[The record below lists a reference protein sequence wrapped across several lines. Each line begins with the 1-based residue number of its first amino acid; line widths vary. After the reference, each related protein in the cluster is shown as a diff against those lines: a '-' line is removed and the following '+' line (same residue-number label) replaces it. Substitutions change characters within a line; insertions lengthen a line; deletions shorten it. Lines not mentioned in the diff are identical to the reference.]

1 MSGGR
6 AGGKKA
12 EEKKTRNEWLR
23 GAGCPRARIE
33 AGQEREGPRPVP
45 PLPGAGSA
53 AALVACPEPCG
64 GGCAARVPHPGAV
77 RDGRAGRCG
86 GAGGRAARGCAGVGG
101 PGAPPRPA
109 MQIEGAGR
117 GRCDSEPRKR
127 GETPYKNYWGPFPA
141 RTTKAPETAAA
152 CGGSERGGLLG
163 GAGRPLRRRGAAS
176 APAGARRAVQAAA
189 LQVGHLPLSCSTT
202 WLRGAFS
209 PPTPHFMYLF
219 F

>member
-1 MSGGR
+1 MAARSWVPLGAHRGR
-6 AGGKKA
+6 AGAGGA
-12 EEKKTRNEWLR
+12 APRSPASR
-23 GAGCPRARIE
+23 GR
-33 AGQEREGPRPVP
+33 ERCCTCC
-45 PLPGAGSA
+45 LPGAVRGR
-53 AALVACPEPCG
+53 LR
-64 GGCAARVPHPGAV
+64 CAARVPQPGAV

-176 APAGARRAVQAAA
+176 APAAARRAAQAAA
-189 LQVGHLPLSCSTT
+189 LQVGHLPLSCSTI